1 MTRQFLVT
9 ALAVLLGAGL
19 VLWAYDLFVVQPRA
33 LEAEAG
39 LRLDLSQARK
49 QAMQVADDLD
59 ASVQR
64 SVADSRQAM
73 QEQADEAEHRRLA
86 STALAK
92 ASMFKTAVSEYYMNS
107 GEWPTS
113 PASAGLPA
121 PGDTAG
127 QAVRGIRLGNNG
139 MIDIELTAPFADGS
153 GLSLTPRVQAGGM
166 IDWRCAARG
175 DPALPR
181 YLPGCQ

>member
-1 MTRQFLVT
+1 MTRQFLIT
-9 ALAVLLGAGL
+9 ALAVLLGAGA
-19 VLWAYDLFVVQPRA
+19 VLWAYDHFVVQPRA
-33 LEAEAG
+33 ADAEAG
-39 LRLDLSQARK
+39 LRMDLSQARE
-49 QAMQVADDLD
+49 QARQVTDELD

-64 SVADSRQAM
+64 SVADTRQAM
-73 QEQADEAEHRRLA
+73 QEQADEVEQRRLA

-92 ASMFKTAVSEYYMNS
+92 AGLFKTAVAEYYMNS

-121 PGDTAG
+121 PDATKGE
-127 QAVRGIRLGNNG
+127 AVRAIRIGNNG
-139 MIDIELTAPFADGS
+139 MIDIELGTPFADHS
-153 GLSLTPRVQAGGM
+153 GLSLTPRVLAGGM
-166 IDWRCAARG
+166 IDWRCATRG

>member
-9 ALAVLLGAGL
+9 AIAVLLGAGV
-19 VLWAYDLFVVQPRA
+19 VLWAYDRFVVQPRA
-33 LEAEAG
+33 AEADAG
-39 LRLDLSQARK
+39 LRMDLSQARM
-49 QAMQVADDLD
+49 QARQVAADLD

-64 SVADSRQAM
+64 SVADSRDAM

-92 ASMFKTAVSEYYMNS
+92 ATLFKTAVAEYYMNS

-121 PGDTAG
+121 PDDTAG
-127 QAVRGIRLGNNG
+127 QAVRWIRLGNDG
-139 MIDIELTAPFADGS
+139 MIDIELAAPFAEGS
-153 GLSLTPRVQAGGM
+153 GLSLTPRLLAGSN
-166 IDWRCAARG
+166 IDWHCASRG